1 MKRFNTI
8 VNTQLLKLLEALPQD
23 GGPVV
28 DQNPTAP
35 DEPARSTPQEKT
47 NWEITLLDLAKT
59 AIYNV
64 KSNPESVTPEDEE
77 KLTLDVTAENKDDM
91 LDILYRLAGK
101 EKAPSMPLPDQEAQ
115 AELEPEIEPGAA
127 PAGGSATAAV
137 TNTPPGGRSA
147 ANKAARASKPI

>member
-8 VNTQLLKLLEALPQD
+8 VNNQLLKLLEALPQD
-23 GGPVV
+23 GGPVL
-28 DQNPTAP
+28 DQDPSAP

-77 KLTLDVTAENKDDM
+77 KLTLDVTAENKDEM

-101 EKAPSMPLPDQEAQ
+101 EKAPAMPIPSPEEQP
-115 AELEPEIEPGAA
+115 EPEQGAEPAPEPG
-127 PAGGSATAAV
+127 GATAAV

-147 ANKAARASKPI
+147 ANKAAKASRPI

>member
-1 MKRFNTI
+1 MKRFNNI

-28 DQNPTAP
+28 DKDPSAP
-35 DEPARSTPQEKT
+35 DEPGRSTPQEKT

-77 KLTLDVTAENKDDM
+77 KLTLDVTAENKDEM

-101 EKAPSMPLPDQEAQ
+101 EKAPSMPIP
-115 AELEPEIEPGAA
+115 EPEGQPEPQPGAE
-127 PAGGSATAAV
+127 PAMKPGNATAAV
-137 TNTPPGGRSA
+137 ANTPPGGRGPA
-147 ANKAARASKPI
+147 GRAARASKPL

>member
-28 DQNPTAP
+28 DQNPSAP

-77 KLTLDVTAENKDDM
+77 KLTLDVTAENKDEM

-101 EKAPSMPLPDQEAQ
+101 EKAPSMPIPEPDEQP
-115 AELEPEIEPGAA
+115 EPEPGAEPAIEPG
-127 PAGGSATAAV
+127 GATSAV
-137 TNTPPGGRSA
+137 TNTPVPGRGGVS
-147 ANKAARASKPI
+147 KAARASKPI

>member
-8 VNTQLLKLLEALPQD
+8 VNNQLLKLLEALPQD
-23 GGPVV
+23 GGPVL
-28 DQNPTAP
+28 DQDPSAP

-77 KLTLDVTAENKDDM
+77 KLTLDVTAENKDEM

-101 EKAPSMPLPDQEAQ
+101 EKAPSMPIP
-115 AELEPEIEPGAA
+115 EPEDQPEPQPGAE
-127 PAGGSATAAV
+127 PAMEPGSATAAV
-137 TNTPPGGRSA
+137 SNTPPGGRGPTG
-147 ANKAARASKPI
+147 KAARASKPL

>member
-28 DQNPTAP
+28 DQNPSAP

-77 KLTLDVTAENKDDM
+77 KLTLDVTAENKDEM

-101 EKAPSMPLPDQEAQ
+101 EKAPSMPIPEPDEQPGPEPG
-115 AELEPEIEPGAA
+115 AEPAIEPG
-127 PAGGSATAAV
+127 GATSAV
-137 TNTPPGGRSA
+137 TNTPVPGRAGAS
-147 ANKAARASKPI
+147 KAARASKPI

>member
-1 MKRFNTI
+1 MKRFNSI

-23 GGPVV
+23 GGPVI
-28 DQNPTAP
+28 DKDPSAP

-77 KLTLDVTAENKDDM
+77 KLTIDVNAENKDEM

-101 EKAPSMPLPDQEAQ
+101 EKAPSMPIPEPQEQ
-115 AELEPEIEPGAA
+115 PQVEPEIEPATGI
-127 PAGGSATAAV
+127 PGGATAAV
-137 TNTPPGGRSA
+137 TGTSPGERGA
-147 ANKAARASKPI
+147 MNKAARSSKPV